1 MVVCLII
8 GVFLLS
14 CDNNLKEE
22 DVKVTLN
29 YNHKRQLEYPE
40 ANFREYYKRP
50 LAAPKLYRHQIDVRD
65 YMEQYIYDSTILN
78 DNLEGSVMVPV
89 NVDLE
94 VDYKNYTVEDPQIH
108 YESGTSDPFSVSH
121 NSPATT
127 TITIPVDINPDH
139 PSQVVEEETVDNVTI
154 ETVTTH
160 TLLWSDNFTHRVKST
175 QSQTQSYLQFWDNA
189 SNHTWDN
196 ISIGNPDN
204 MTTCDNSSLISEIAT
219 NIENS
224 TYEFQGK
231 FCNGWYWTFG
241 KCGWGNELSAFDRSR
256 SDCAC
261 LKSTD
266 IGYTIRPLI
275 GNANWGGVGMSCN
288 AQSQTLQVVLKRSS
302 GNSL

>member
-1 MVVCLII
+1 MITKKTILGLLIVLI
-8 GVFLLS
+8 SSIS
-14 CDNNLKEE
+14 CESQKEE
-22 DVKVTLN
+22 DITVNLN
-29 YNHKRQLEYPE
+29 YEHRKE
-40 ANFREYYKRP
+40 AKHRTGSRP
-50 LAAPKLYRHQIDVRD
+50 VLIAKHEINVRD
-65 YMEQYIYDSTILN
+65 YQEQYIYDSTIL
-78 DNLEGSVMVPV
+78 DDELKGTVSVPV
-89 NVDLE
+89 DIELE
-94 VDYKNYTVEDPQIH
+94 VRYENYSFDVPKIY
-108 YESGTSDPFSVSH
+108 YESGLSDPFIVGFH
-121 NSPATT
+121 SPATRT
-127 TITIPVDINPDH
+127 VTIPVSVNPNH
-139 PSQVVEEETVDNVTI
+139 PSQVVEEETVDNVTV

-160 TLLWSDNFTHRVKST
+160 TLLWSDNFTYRVKPT

-196 ISIGNPDN
+196 NSIGNPDN
-204 MTTCDNSSLISEIAT
+204 MTTCDNSSLISEIAL

-241 KCGWGNELSAFDRSR
+241 KCGWGNEISAFDRSR
-256 SDCAC
+256 ADCGC